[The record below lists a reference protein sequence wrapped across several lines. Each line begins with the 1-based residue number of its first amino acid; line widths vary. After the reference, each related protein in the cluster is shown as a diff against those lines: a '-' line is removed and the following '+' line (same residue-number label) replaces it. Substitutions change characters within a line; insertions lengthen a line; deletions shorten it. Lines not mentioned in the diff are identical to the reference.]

1 MNTKIKWSGNMT
13 LLAKAGS
20 NHWVTMDAATDTGG
34 EDAGPRP
41 LELLLMGLGGCTS
54 MDVLSILKKKRV
66 PLQDYELEIAAERAP
81 EHPKVFTKITLK
93 FIFYGDGIKAADV
106 AHAIELSETKYCS
119 ASAMLSKTAQ
129 ITTTFEIQPP
139 RARY

>member
-1 MNTKIKWSGNMT
+1 
-13 LLAKAGS
+13 
-20 NHWVTMDAATDTGG
+20 
-34 EDAGPRP
+34 
-41 LELLLMGLGGCTS
+41 

-66 PLQDYELEIAAERAP
+66 PLQDYELEIAAERAS

-93 FIFYGDGIKAADV
+93 FIFYGEGIKVADV

-139 RARY
+139 RTRY